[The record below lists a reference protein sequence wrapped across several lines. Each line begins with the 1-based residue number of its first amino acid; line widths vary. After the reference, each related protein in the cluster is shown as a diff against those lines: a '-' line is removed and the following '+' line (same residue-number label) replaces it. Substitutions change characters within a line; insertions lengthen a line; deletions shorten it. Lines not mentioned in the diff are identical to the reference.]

1 MGHKGRKGLKHQEQE
16 MCEYSLGAEYGGDMN
31 MMSGGDGGASYAM
44 GGGALSGYGLSSG
57 TGYYSINVGGQSV
70 DVHESELKASKK
82 KSGRFSVFVGGQKH
96 KLRLSQIQA
105 SANAGGGAMSGGA
118 INISNLGANMGA
130 MNISG
135 GGGYNLS
142 GGAINLS
149 GGGMN
154 VSSGGMNVSSGGAA
168 GCNIVQS
175 MEHVTVCDNDVLRVR
190 SATPAAQCG
199 AIEYIH
205 QVNAVSTRP
214 SPIAFYPYF
223 KVKIGDTVR
232 VLPYHIVSQGKASR
246 RFFRFKYD
254 GKTITVRKSAIRPV
268 RKEYRVILDG
278 RVMDVSAS
286 AIQPY
291 GDNAYLV
298 THNGVERIVGAAS
311 VHSGVQD
318 GAELITDDEADGR
331 INSLFIARPGSA
343 GGNGSDGQSM
353 GSRATGGSDR
363 VFGLKKKYIKKR
375 GGKRIRRQP
384 RRKPKSKK
392 DLKIFDVSFCLCY
405 QIILNGAHIVI
416 PQHRMK
422 QSKRHSGY
430 MRFRYNKMVYYI
442 TPQTI
447 TQAFYAPV
455 VGYYSIVVDEKVI
468 VVSGREMEKHPEKE
482 DTFIIRHGGDISEV
496 HSTNISFLGEYV
508 LEPDREQLTDEGE
521 STAVSS
527 DESCTSDSDAS
538 VSGRD
543 EIVED
548 ANVYTS
554 RTFQIRRRCVATCYR
569 IRINGSEMVVPVSQ
583 VVQCKTRPGMLRVTY
598 YGKTYFIN
606 LADIELQY
614 ETEVTGFYSVTIN
627 GNPVILTGDDIEDH
641 PSEGTYVC
649 FYKNSRYVLA
659 QTQIMYLGEYPVIQA
674 PSYAETEVESS
685 DTESEDVMSNVS
697 EEEPQM
703 CIFVN
708 EKPNMDMTL
717 PEPTSG
723 SVMGWKVYI
732 DGRFYTVP
740 ANRLK
745 QLRNAPGFMEI
756 IVNRK
761 LYHVSIENIQ
771 PIMLPTVYFI
781 TIQNKPILVPAK
793 DVRRHPT
800 QEGYVIVRYRG
811 QDYVIAVGELKL
823 ADGTAVSI
831 DDIALDQEYRVTRTT
846 RTIRRMKKQ
855 RVKSPRTCSPL
866 CDKIKLMDDSDSAD
880 DQGGPMGGMGGGMG
894 SMAAGG
900 RGASAMGGAGGM
912 GMGGGAGG
920 MGMGGGAGGMGMG
933 GGGGGMGMG
942 GGAGGNG
949 LAMGSGN
956 GMGMGGAGGMGMGG
970 GGGGGAGMAMGG
982 GNGMGNGMGLAAGN
996 GMGGGN
1002 GMAMGGG
1009 MGVSGGNAMG
1019 MGAGAGGHGHGN
1031 AGGHG
1036 HGNAGGHGNSKSRS
1050 GSKGRSGHDSSSSSS
1065 SDDDKRRHRH

>member
-16 MCEYSLGAEYGGDMN
+16 VCDYSLGGYA
-31 MMSGGDGGASYAM
+31 SGGVDMM
-44 GGGALSGYGLSSG
+44 GGGGMLSGYGLTSG
-57 TGYYSINVGGQSV
+57 TGYYTINIGGNCV

-82 KSGRFSVFVGGQKH
+82 KSGRFSCFIGGQKQ

-105 SANAGGGAMSGGA
+105 SVNGGANINMGG
-118 INISNLGANMGA
+118 NVNVSNLGANSNMNT

-135 GGGYNLS
+135 GNM
-142 GGAINLS
+142 S
-149 GGGMN
+149 GGG
-154 VSSGGMNVSSGGAA
+154 A

-286 AIQPY
+286 SIQPY

-298 THNGVERIVGAAS
+298 IHNGVERIVGAAS

-331 INSLFIARPGSA
+331 ATNGLFLSRPGSA
-343 GGNGSDGQSM
+343 GPGSDGQSM
-353 GSRATGGSDR
+353 GSRGGASDR

-422 QSKRHSGY
+422 QSKRHPGY

-482 DTFIIRHGGDISEV
+482 DTYIIRHGGDISEV

-569 IRINGSEMVVPVSQ
+569 VRVNGSEMVVPVSQ
-583 VVQCKTRPGMLRVTY
+583 VQPCKTRPGMLRVTY
-598 YGKTYFIN
+598 YGKTYFISQD
-606 LADIELQY
+606 DIELQY

-685 DTESEDVMSNVS
+685 DTESEDDQASNVS

-846 RTIRRMKKQ
+846 RTTRRIRKE

-866 CDKIKLMDDSDSAD
+866 CDKVALMDDPDTVEDWAGIGTGG
-880 DQGGPMGGMGGGMG
+880 QGVSGPGGMGGPGGYGGAGGAGGYGPGAGGMG
-894 SMAAGG
+894 GAGYGPGAGG
-900 RGASAMGGAGGM
+900 MGMGPGGMGMGMGAGGMGMGNGMGMGVGAGGM
-912 GMGGGAGG
+912 GMGGGNGL
-920 MGMGGGAGGMGMG
+920 GGGCA
-933 GGGGGMGMG
+933 
-942 GGAGGNG
+942 
-949 LAMGSGN
+949 LAS
-956 GMGMGGAGGMGMGG
+956 
-970 GGGGGAGMAMGG
+970 
-982 GNGMGNGMGLAAGN
+982 

-1002 GMAMGGG
+1002 GISMGAGNG
-1009 MGVSGGNAMG
+1009 MGVGMGVGMGIGGGNGMVIGGANGMGLSGGNGMGISMGGGNAMG
-1019 MGAGAGGHGHGN
+1019 LGGGISLTGGNCGISMSGGHGHG
-1031 AGGHG
+1031 
-1036 HGNAGGHGNSKSRS
+1036 GNKSRS
-1050 GSKGRSGHDSSSSSS
+1050 GSKGRHSHQSSSS
-1065 SDDDKRRHRH
+1065 SDSSDDGKKRRH